1 MTENNLDKRDLVRGS
16 LIGGAAG
23 DALGYPVEFDL
34 YDEIIARYGNPG
46 ISNYE
51 LAGGVA
57 EISDDTQMTL
67 FTANGMLMGLT
78 RGYMRGIGGQP
89 EFYVGYAYQ
98 DWYYTQ
104 TKSFES
110 VMGQDDRFSTHRHTW
125 LSAIP
130 ELYSRRAPG
139 NTCMSA
145 IRDIIERRTP
155 QNNSKGCGGVMRVA
169 PWPLFCASHDVRYSI
184 EEIYA
189 AGGEIARLT
198 HKHPLG
204 WIPAIVLTHIL
215 YRLVKDTPLSGL
227 DKTEY
232 RESFDAIVKEALQ
245 LLPKLKISRPV
256 SELTWEK
263 DKPIGE
269 VFFNDIERQREL
281 IERALFLADNDQSD
295 VENISK
301 LGEGWVGEEALAIAV
316 YAVVRHIDSIEDVL
330 IAAVNHDG
338 DSDST
343 GSIAGNIIGAI
354 VGYDAIPKKFK
365 EHLELRDVIL
375 AISDDLNQGCII
387 SEMQASTTPEQRQ
400 WFDRYCEMVPTGI
413 INFANGERQ

>member
-23 DALGYPVEFDL
+23 DALGYPVEFDH

-215 YRLVKDTPLSGL
+215 YRLVKDIPLSGL

-232 RESFDAIVKEALQ
+232 RESFDTIVKEALQ

-316 YAVVRHIDSIEDVL
+316 YAVVRHIDSFEDVL

-387 SEMQASTTPEQRQ
+387 SEMQARTTPEQRQ

>member
-1 MTENNLDKRDLVRGS
+1 MDKRDLVRGS

-23 DALGYPVEFDL
+23 DALGYPVEFDH

-89 EFYVGYAYQ
+89 EFYVEYAYQ

-169 PWPLFCASHDVRYSI
+169 PWSLFCASHDVRYSI
-184 EEIYA
+184 EEIDV

-232 RESFDAIVKEALQ
+232 RESFDTIVKEALQ

-263 DKPIGE
+263 DKLIGE

-281 IERALFLADNDQSD
+281 IDRALFLADNDQSD
-295 VENISK
+295 VENICK

-316 YAVVRHIDSIEDVL
+316 YAVVRHIDSFEDVL
-330 IAAVNHDG
+330 ITAVNHDG

-354 VGYDAIPKKFK
+354 VGYDAIPQKFK
-365 EHLELRDVIL
+365 QHLELRDVIL
-375 AISDDLNQGCII
+375 AISDDLHQGCII
-387 SEMQASTTPEQRQ
+387 SQDDEMDTLKKQQWYERYCQMQAAGFR
-400 WFDRYCEMVPTGI
+400 
-413 INFANGERQ
+413 